1 MNNALT
7 RAAAVA
13 AAALGLTFTV
23 ATPALASAD
32 KCKGDAYASCVAV
45 NGSKLHVSSI
55 KSRVALYAKTCRY
68 GHSQALINGKHYAD
82 SNGGKDRGYCS
93 KSIFGAEVTT
103 GTWNVNRN
111 YAKGT
116 RSARSS
122 GGTAARRSPAASTAT
137 PASEPPAPPSADR
150 RDR

>member
-1 MNNALT
+1 MNKTIART
-7 RAAAVA
+7 GAIVT
-13 AAALGLTFTV
+13 AALGLTLTA

-45 NGSKLHVSSI
+45 NGTKLHVNSI

-68 GHSQALINGKHYAD
+68 GHSQVLINGKHYAD
-82 SNGGKDRGYCS
+82 SNGGNDKEYCS
-93 KSIFGAEVTT
+93 KSIFGDEVTT

-116 RSARSS
+116 KICSKFWRYTGATGPGTSNGYSS
-122 GGTAARRSPAASTAT
+122 YGTACAT
-137 PASEPPAPPSADR
+137 IG
-150 RDR
+150 

>member
-1 MNNALT
+1 MNNTLA

-13 AAALGLTFTV
+13 AAALGLTLTV

-32 KCKGDAYASCVAV
+32 KCKGDAFASCVAV
-45 NGSKLHVSSI
+45 NGSKLHVNSI

-68 GHSQALINGKHYAD
+68 GHSQVLINGKHFAD
-82 SNGGKDRGYCS
+82 SNGGRDKDYCS

-116 RSARSS
+116 KICSKFWWNNGSTKPGS
-122 GGTAARRSPAASTAT
+122 VNGYTSFGTACAT
-137 PASEPPAPPSADR
+137 VG
-150 RDR
+150 